1 MKFGLR
7 QGLVDKII
15 EAIASVEEVDQATIY
30 GSRAKGNYSNGSDID
45 ITLLGDNLTLNNSV
59 YPLMDELDEL
69 YLPYTFDISIFN
81 QIDNKDLIDHIKRV
95 GKVFYENKT
104 GLPKGWEVKKTT

>member
-30 GSRAKGNYSNGSDID
+30 GSRAKGNYKEGSDID
-45 ITLLGDNLTLNNSV
+45 IVLIGGNLSQKELNQV
-59 YPLMDELDEL
+59 GLALDDLE
-69 YLPYTFDISIFN
+69 LPYLFDLSIYHHIN
-81 QIDNKDLIDHIKRV
+81 NDDLKQHIKRV
-95 GKVFYENKT
+95 GKTLYLKQDT
-104 GLPKGWEVKKTT
+104 